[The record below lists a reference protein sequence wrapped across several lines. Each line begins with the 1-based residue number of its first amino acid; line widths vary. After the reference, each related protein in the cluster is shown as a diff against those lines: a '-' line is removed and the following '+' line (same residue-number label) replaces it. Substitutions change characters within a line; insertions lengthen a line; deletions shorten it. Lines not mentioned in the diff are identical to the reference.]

1 MTTTMMG
8 VLAFS
13 VVAVGALAASIGA
26 GYLALEGVLAL
37 LKSVIPV
44 QEAEPVPVAVPS
56 IMEYRQ
62 RNTGSLAPEMA
73 ELEQAA

>member
-1 MTTTMMG
+1 MTTMMG
-8 VLAFS
+8 VVAFS
-13 VVAVGALAASIGA
+13 VVAVGALAASIGT

-37 LKSVIPV
+37 LRSVIPAYE
-44 QEAEPVPVAVPS
+44 QPEPVAVAVPS

-62 RNTGSLAPEMA
+62 RNTGSLAADIA